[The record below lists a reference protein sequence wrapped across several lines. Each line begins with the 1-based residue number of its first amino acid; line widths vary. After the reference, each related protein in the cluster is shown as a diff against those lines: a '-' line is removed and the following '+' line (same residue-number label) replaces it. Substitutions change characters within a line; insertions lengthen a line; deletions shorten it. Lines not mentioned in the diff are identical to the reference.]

1 MQALD
6 EDVANAKVAA
16 GQLKKERKQL
26 EDQIKSQLDEAL
38 EMYIAALEEIQKKQ
52 QDIDK
57 LSKDLA
63 EIKVKNDE
71 LLKKCNHSNIIA
83 FYFYLKCTYNKLTW
97 LLAPS

>member
-1 MQALD
+1 MD

-26 EDQIKSQLDEAL
+26 EEQIKSQLDEAL

-52 QDIDK
+52 LEIDK

-63 EIKVKNDE
+63 EFKIKNDE
-71 LLKKCNHSNIIA
+71 LVKKCNLYNIFA
-83 FYFYLKCTYNKLTW
+83 FYFHLECIICIIYI
-97 LLAPS
+97 SF